1 MTIFLKAIYNDGT
14 FFKYSE
20 DNEGSEDYYKIDRIK
35 LIAFELWLD
44 DKSLVHRVNIEPNQ
58 RLIYR
63 RRVAIKMG
71 MDIMKKVLEYSD
83 DPREQQ
89 NYIRKLALE
98 GKIPTIVVYVT
109 GYQETIKGVNSQS
122 LVAIYEDGHTEQF
135 SKWKE
140 APLDNIPLI
149 ELEK

>member
-20 DNEGSEDYYKIDRIK
+20 DNISTKDYYKIDRTK
-35 LIAFELWLD
+35 LIAFELWLE
-44 DKSLVHRVNIEPNQ
+44 DKTLIHRVDIELGQ

-63 RRVAIKMG
+63 RRSALKLG
-71 MDIMKKVLEYSD
+71 MDILRKALEFSS

-89 NYIRKLALE
+89 NYIRKLAAE
-98 GKIPTIVVYVT
+98 GKIPTNVVYVV
-109 GYQETIKGVNSQS
+109 GFQETINHHNFQS
-122 LVAIYEDGHTEQF
+122 LTAIYEDGHTRQF